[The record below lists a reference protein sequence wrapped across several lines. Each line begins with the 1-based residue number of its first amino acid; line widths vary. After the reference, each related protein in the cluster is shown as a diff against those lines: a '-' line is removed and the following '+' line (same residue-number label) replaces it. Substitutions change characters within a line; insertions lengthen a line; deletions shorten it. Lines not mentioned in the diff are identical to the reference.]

1 MIMENRWLILA
12 VLFVVRTAM
21 GFQYQSV
28 GSVSSFLVEDLGINY
43 AQLGAL
49 IGLYDLPGVV
59 LAFPGG
65 ILGRRFGDKRVVV
78 TALALMA
85 IGGLTMG
92 VSTSYALAAT
102 GRLLSGAGAVLLTV
116 LLNKM
121 VADWFTEREIVTAMA
136 ILVSSWP
143 LGISLGLISLGPL
156 ATASS
161 WRLVVHLTGV
171 VCLVALVLVAS
182 LYRAPSDVGN
192 DQVSRWTGLKLSRR
206 EIWLVVLA
214 GLIWT
219 LFNVGF
225 ASLPSFAPEFLTST
239 GYTIAEAGSLVSA
252 VTWILIPTVQ
262 LGGYI
267 AERIGRP
274 NVIMVTCFFGIGLA
288 ICLLP
293 YWPHPLALFV
303 ALGLLFGPPAGII
316 MALPTE
322 VLRPENRAPGMGIF
336 STCVYGGGAALSALA
351 GLSRDLT
358 DNPAAPLLFGGT
370 LLFITIIIL
379 GLFRAFQRR
388 TGGMAS

>member
-85 IGGLTMG
+85 IGGLMMG

-121 VADWFTEREIVTAMA
+121 VADWFAEREIVTAMA
-136 ILVSSWP
+136 ILMSSWP
-143 LGISLGLISLGPL
+143 LGISLSLISLGPL

-206 EIWLVVLA
+206 EIWLVILA

-219 LFNVGF
+219 LFNVGL

-252 VTWILIPTVQ
+252 VTWVGIPAVQ

-293 YWPHPLALFV
+293 YWPHPLVLLV